1 MSSSR
6 VPFGHLEEKRYI
18 IRYNGLFSLQFI
30 RVILLLD
37 TSAVTGLYLT
47 ELQQHLKTLIH
58 EQLSQKEAF
67 NLIW

>member
-18 IRYNGLFSLQFI
+18 IRYNGLFSLQLI